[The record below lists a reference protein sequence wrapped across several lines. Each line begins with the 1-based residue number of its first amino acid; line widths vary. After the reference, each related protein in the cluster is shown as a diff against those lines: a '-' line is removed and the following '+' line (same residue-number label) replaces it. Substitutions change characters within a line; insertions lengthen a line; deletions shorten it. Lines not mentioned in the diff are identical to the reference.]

1 MSDANINDTNTPQR
15 PNFPFWTV
23 AAAFVTFFAFLV
35 LMWFAYQSSSPLA
48 APPAPS
54 TDTKTEPKIDPT
66 VKLDEV
72 KARNQAALD
81 GVGAKMPVRE
91 AHGKLLGTLKG
102 PNDKLPFPTPEPPV
116 VAVPADKK
124 DNKKDEKKDAKDE
137 GKKP

>member
-1 MSDANINDTNTPQR
+1 VSDASADNTNTPPR

-23 AAAFVTFFAFLV
+23 AAAFVTFFAFLA

-48 APPAPS
+48 APPA
-54 TDTKTEPKIDPT
+54 DTKTEPKVDPA

-81 GVGAKMPVRE
+81 GIGAKMPLRE

-116 VAVPADKK
+116 VAVPDKK
-124 DNKKDEKKDAKDE
+124 DDKKDGKDEKKDAKDE

>member
-1 MSDANINDTNTPQR
+1 VSDANADNTSPPTPQGVS
-15 PNFPFWTV
+15 FPFWTV
-23 AAAFVTFFAFLV
+23 AAAFVTFFAFLA

-48 APPAPS
+48 APPA
-54 TDTKTEPKIDPT
+54 DTKTEPKVDPA

-81 GVGAKMPVRE
+81 GVGAKMPLRE

-116 VAVPADKK
+116 VAAPPDKK
-124 DNKKDEKKDAKDE
+124 DDKKDAKDE